1 MVGELGDVAEAF
13 FARQGF
19 DEGAEFHQAG
29 DAAGVDLTDF
39 DFAHDVLDH
48 LLGFLHALGIVGG
61 DEDVAVFVD
70 VDVDAGLVDDLLDDF
85 AAGADDVADLV
96 DLDLDGLDA
105 RCVRGEISGRLV
117 DALEHLAED
126 EGAAALGLL
135 QGGGQDLAGEAVD
148 LDVHLDGGDA
158 FGRAGDL
165 EVHVA
170 EGVFH
175 ALDIRED
182 RVLIPFFDETHSD
195 AGDGALDGHAGVHQ
209 REGAAADGAHGA
221 RAVGLEDLGDE
232 ADRVRELLDGR
243 DDRHE
248 GALGKGAVA
257 DLAAARAAHRAGFA
271 DAVAREVVMMD
282 VVLRRLGSE
291 AVDDLLV
298 AEGAERRDREDLGLA
313 TREEARAV
321 RARQQA
327 DFTRYRADF
336 FDFAAVRTDLLMRD
350 HVAHDGL
357 LEVVDGDSD
366 LFVHL
371 RVELEEVFHG
381 VGRDL
386 GDVGV
391 AVELVR
397 VAHGGVEAVLG
408 VVADG
413 LLHLVRDEEELRLAL
428 LLAAVGLDALLE
440 LDEALDLLV
449 AEQDGVED
457 DVFRQLVGAGL
468 DHHDGIVGAGDGE
481 VQRRD
486 FALLFGRVDDEL
498 IVDAADAHARNRSHE
513 RDVGDSQGAR
523 CADHGGE
530 LRRVVLLDGEDG
542 RDNLNVVAEAFR
554 EQRADWAVDQARAED
569 GVARRASLTLDEASR
584 DLACCIHLLFVVDRQ
599 WEEVDAFARLS
610 RGRGRHEHDGIAIA
624 HEDGAV
630 GLLRELSVL
639 DDERAACE
647 FHLKAIHMYLL
658 GS

>member
-1 MVGELGDVAEAF
+1 
-13 FARQGF
+13 
-19 DEGAEFHQAG
+19 
-29 DAAGVDLTDF
+29 
-39 DFAHDVLDH
+39 
-48 LLGFLHALGIVGG
+48 
-61 DEDVAVFVD
+61 VD
-70 VDVDAGLVDDLLDDF
+70 VDVNTGLVDDLLDDF

-105 RCVRGEISGRLV
+105 RCVRGELSGRLV

-182 RVLIPFFDETHSD
+182 RVLIPFFDEAHGD

-271 DAVAREVVMMD
+271 DAVTREVVVMD

-298 AEGAERRDREDLGLA
+298 AEGAERRDREDLSLA
-313 TREEARAV
+313 TREEAGAM

-327 DFTRYRADF
+327 DFARYRADF
-336 FDFAAVRTDLLMRD
+336 FDFAAVRADLLMRD
-350 HVAHDGL
+350 HVTHDGL
-357 LEVVDGDSD
+357 LEVVDGDGD

-371 RVELEEVFHG
+371 RVELEEVLHR

-440 LDEALDLLV
+440 LDEALDFLV

-468 DHHDGIVGAGDGE
+468 NHHDGIVGAGDGE

-486 FALLFGRVDDEL
+486 LALLFGRVDDKL

-513 RDVGDSQGAR
+513 RDVGDGQGAR
-523 CADHGGE
+523 CANHGGE

-542 RDNLNVVAEAFR
+542 RDDLDVVAEAFR
-554 EQRADWAVDQARAED
+554 EQRADWAVNQARAED
-569 GVARRASLTLDEASR
+569 GVARRASLALDEASR
-584 DLACCIHLLFVVDRQ
+584 DLACRIHLLFVVDRQ
-599 WEEVDAFARLS
+599 REEVDAFARLS
-610 RGRGRHEHDGIAIA
+610 RGRGRDEHDGIAIA
-624 HEDGAV
+624 HEDGAI